1 MNRHHM
7 LGGSGVLLRLL
18 SAIIEHWKLALV
30 IAFFASPIGPHL
42 RWEYTYR
49 DTYGHRSYLGCT
61 YLGSRGFI
69 TPNIAPDCPVIA
81 FLDARDW
88 RRR

>member
-1 MNRHHM
+1 MTRHHL
-7 LGGSGVLLRLL
+7 LGAGGALLRLL
-18 SAIIEHWKLALV
+18 SAVIEHWKLALV

-49 DTYGHRSYLGCT
+49 DAYGQRAYTGCT

-69 TPNIAPDCPVIA
+69 IPDSVPGCPFMA
-81 FLDARDW
+81 FLDARES
-88 RRR
+88 R